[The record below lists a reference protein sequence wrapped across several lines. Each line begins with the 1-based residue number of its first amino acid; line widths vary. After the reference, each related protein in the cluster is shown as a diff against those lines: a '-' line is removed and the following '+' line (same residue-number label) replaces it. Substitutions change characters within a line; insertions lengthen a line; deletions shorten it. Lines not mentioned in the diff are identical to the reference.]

1 MAEDRDEIISHTV
14 STGECGHSLHTI
26 APKHVMRKQVFE
38 TPVTE
43 LNVIEHQAEIKR
55 AKKKQN
61 VSVTLSTRL
70 PGSALP
76 ERCPVSN
83 VANTNVRMSE
93 NTILRTYTVSGG
105 YFQAADCHLQA
116 GFFQIWH
123 P

>member
-1 MAEDRDEIISHTV
+1 MRAFTPSIV
-14 STGECGHSLHTI
+14 
-26 APKHVMRKQVFE
+26 PKHVMRKQVFE

-43 LNVIEHQAEIKR
+43 LNVIEHQDEIR
-55 AKKKQN
+55 SQKKQN

-83 VANTNVRMSE
+83 AVNTPVRISE

-105 YFQAADCHLQA
+105 
-116 GFFQIWH
+116 
-123 P
+123 